1 MERRGFPAR
10 QTGEDARPSIFSMDR
25 FSMEHRIGIE
35 LGQHFRMTA
44 KLAFLYA
51 P

>member
-1 MERRGFPAR
+1 M
-10 QTGEDARPSIFSMDR
+10 Q
-25 FSMEHRIGIE
+25 HRIGIE

-44 KLAFLYA
+44 KPAFLYA